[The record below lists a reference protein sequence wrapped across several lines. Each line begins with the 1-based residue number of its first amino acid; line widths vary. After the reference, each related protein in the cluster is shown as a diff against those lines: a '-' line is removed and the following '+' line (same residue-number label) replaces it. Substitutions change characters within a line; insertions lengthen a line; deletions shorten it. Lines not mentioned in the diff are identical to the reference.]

1 MPANVTERGEAST
14 ISAHTSDM
22 IELISGVCK
31 VGPPGSSQAP
41 TAVWPRMSCEPQS
54 LKLLLPFSELGWL
67 ATQLPC
73 YDTVQAYIDI
83 PAEDEAIPPTKGAA
97 DRAVLDRLSISVN
110 PKIFANR
117 IQFIK
122 DKKQLADVRT
132 STPLREL
139 VTSGCVGGRGVCQ

>member
-1 MPANVTERGEAST
+1 MAT
-14 ISAHTSDM
+14 H
-22 IELISGVCK
+22 ELRSGS
-31 VGPPGSSQAP
+31 P
-41 TAVWPRMSCEPQS
+41 WN
-54 LKLLLPFSELGWL
+54 LLLLCCQKLGWP
-67 ATQLPC
+67 ATQSPTG
-73 YDTVQAYIDI
+73 DDVQAYIDI

-132 STPLREL
+132 STPLSGL
-139 VTSGCVGGRGVCQ
+139 VFSGCGGGGEGRVTGASPGVVFGLQVVSEAIESAQKTSRITLSKRPSSG